1 MPFMSN
7 LSSATSEP
15 ILLTP
20 SELGLV
26 PGERLEVS
34 TRGRINDA
42 LAEYGS
48 ILFRGYDLATD
59 QDFDNFIKSFDLENF
74 PYDDSFSNAVRRNR
88 SARVFTANEAPP
100 DVEIHLHHEMAQA
113 LTFPT
118 KLFFFCETAPTEGG
132 ATPICRSDI
141 ALEKLTAS
149 NACFVESLKRKGVRY
164 RNTMPAT
171 EDHASG
177 QGRTWYQTL
186 SVDSAQAAEQKLTA
200 LGYRYRWLPEEELSV
215 QTPRLPAIC
224 SFNGSPEVFFNQLV
238 AAAAGWRD
246 TADEAEA
253 RLVYGD
259 DSLIDPTN
267 LKLMIDV
274 CYDSVVDL
282 DWQQGDV
289 ALVDNLKVMHGRRPY
304 RGKRS
309 VLAALCSPMSRQ
321 AMEPTT
327 A

>member
-1 MPFMSN
+1 MLFMN
-7 LSSATSEP
+7 NPSSTSSQP
-15 ILLTP
+15 AVLTP

-26 PGERLEVS
+26 PGEPLGES
-34 TRGRINDA
+34 TRGRIDDA
-42 LAEYGS
+42 LADHGS
-48 ILFRGYDLATD
+48 VLFRGYDLATD
-59 QDFDNFIKSFDLENF
+59 QDFDDFIKGFDLENF
-74 PYDDSFSNAVRRNR
+74 LYDDSFSNAVRRNR

-100 DVEIHLHHEMAQA
+100 DVEIHLHHEMAQT

-141 ALEKLTAS
+141 ALKNLKA
-149 NACFVESLKRKGVRY
+149 NNPGFIDALKRKGVRY
-164 RNTMPAT
+164 RNTMPAS
-171 EDHASG
+171 EDRASG

-200 LGYRYRWLPEEELSV
+200 LGYRYRWLPGEELSV

-259 DSLIDPTN
+259 DTLISPAD
-267 LKLMIDV
+267 LKLMINV

-289 ALVDNLKVMHGRRPY
+289 ALIDNLKVMHGRRPY
-304 RGKRS
+304 RGNRS

-321 AMEPTT
+321 AMAPVT